1 MTHSPTRAE
10 ALACE
15 IDPAEE
21 PPGDPASDSLA
32 RQTFPIEVKAAPL
45 PAPQQL
51 GRLISRD
58 AAMFHAFDLIRTA
71 APTTVNVLILGE
83 NGTGKELAACAL
95 HDLSLRN
102 EKPFVKINCAAI
114 PSELLESEL
123 FGYRRGAFTGAMG
136 DKKGLFEVAAG
147 GSLLLDEIGE
157 MPTHLQ
163 VKLLRVL
170 QDREFMPLGSTT
182 HVKAD
187 FRLICATNIDPME
200 QVRTGRLR
208 KDLYFRLNTISV
220 ELPPLRERRVDI
232 PLLAHRFLEQFSER
246 HGRTLRGFEPP
257 AMRALERH
265 AWPGNVRE
273 LEHVVERAVIL
284 GRGSHVVLGDL
295 AEAVTR
301 PSASSIPRTAQL
313 GGCTLQELERIA
325 ILQTLEMTG
334 WNKRATANM
343 LGIHRPTLYNKLRKY
358 RLWRREDRFRKLPG
372 PDANGNG
379 NGNGNGD
386 EDRGRH
392 ADAIGAGTR
401 DDNLGG

>member
-1 MTHSPTRAE
+1 MTDSPTRG
-10 ALACE
+10 LAVARRL
-15 IDPAEE
+15 DPTPTPKLSE
-21 PPGDPASDSLA
+21 PAASHSLMYP
-32 RQTFPIEVKAAPL
+32 TEVKPVG
-45 PAPQQL
+45 PAPPQAL

-58 AAMFHAFDLIRTA
+58 PAMFQAFDMIRTA
-71 APTTVNVLILGE
+71 APTVVNVLILGE
-83 NGTGKELAACAL
+83 NGTGKELAAAAI
-95 HDLSLRN
+95 HELSQLSDR
-102 EKPFVKINCAAI
+102 PFVKINCAAI

-123 FGYRRGAFTGAMG
+123 FGYRRGAFTGAIG
-136 DKKGLFEVAAG
+136 DKKGLFEIASK

-170 QDREFMPLGSTT
+170 QDREFRPVGGTAS
-182 HVKAD
+182 VRAD

-200 QVRTGRLR
+200 QVRTGKLR
-208 KDLYFRLNTISV
+208 KDLFFRLNTITV

-232 PLLAHRFLEQFSER
+232 SLLANHFLTQFCER
-246 HGRTLRGFEPP
+246 HDRALRGFEPA
-257 AMRALERH
+257 AMRALERY

-284 GRGSHVVLGDL
+284 GRGPEIVVGDL
-295 AEAVTR
+295 AAAVTH
-301 PSASSIPRTAQL
+301 PGTSAVPRMAQL

-358 RLWRREDRFRKLPG
+358 RLWRREDRFRKEAKADESHESQQSDDSRDSPG
-372 PDANGNG
+372 PRNSG
-379 NGNGNGD
+379 
-386 EDRGRH
+386 E
-392 ADAIGAGTR
+392 
-401 DDNLGG
+401 